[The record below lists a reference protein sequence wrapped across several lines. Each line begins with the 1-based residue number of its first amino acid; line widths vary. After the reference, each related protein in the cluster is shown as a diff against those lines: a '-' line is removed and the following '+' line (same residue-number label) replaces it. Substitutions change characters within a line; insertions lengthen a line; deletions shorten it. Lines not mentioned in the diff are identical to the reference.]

1 MWASAPYLHN
11 ASVPT
16 LWDLLTD
23 ADKRPRTFYI
33 GNREFDPVKVGYVS
47 APGGPHSFLMDTSRK
62 GNGNGG
68 HTGDREQPEAHDHVA
83 DLADDVERQDPLDV
97 VLGDGTEHTDHHRQP
112 GDGRSRRRGP
122 VRHRR

>member
-68 HTGDREQPEAHDHVA
+68 HTGDRF
-83 DLADDVERQDPLDV
+83 
-97 VLGDGTEHTDHHRQP
+97 GTTLPDSDKWALIEYLKTL
-112 GDGRSRRRGP
+112 
-122 VRHRR
+122 